1 VKRLSRHRSTGT
13 CSARVWAVRRAALY
27 LIIAAAGNLV
37 WEAGQ
42 IPLYTIWSIGTTRE
56 IFVAVTH
63 CTAGDVLVATATLLL
78 AALFAWLLGWRPFGH
93 RMAAAAIVLG
103 IAYTILSEWLN
114 VAVWHTWSYSPA
126 MPVLPWLSTGLAPTL
141 QWLVVPASA
150 FAISGMRKRDGA

>member
-1 VKRLSRHRSTGT
+1 MKRLSRHRSTGT
-13 CSARVWAVRRAALY
+13 CFARVWAVRRAALY

-63 CTAGDVLVATATLLL
+63 CTGGDVLIATATLLL
-78 AALFAWLLGWRPFGH
+78 AALFAWLLGWRPFGYP
-93 RMAAAAIVLG
+93 MAPTATVLG